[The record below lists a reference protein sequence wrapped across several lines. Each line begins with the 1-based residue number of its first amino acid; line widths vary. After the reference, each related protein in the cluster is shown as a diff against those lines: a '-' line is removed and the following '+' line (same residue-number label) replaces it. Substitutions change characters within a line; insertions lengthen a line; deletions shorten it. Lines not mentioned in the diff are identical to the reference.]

1 MTERIYRDTR
11 PSPDRSTYRLFVP
24 DEVTWPLKPGM
35 AMKRKAIHQLTV
47 DGRPIGGREQH
58 GIVSCL
64 GGAELLIF
72 MGERGENNGYGKH
85 DKHAGLEV
93 TYTGE
98 GRFGNQDPTSSGNR
112 ALLEADESTIIH
124 FFRRERKRDPYTY
137 VGRVTPLSTPET
149 GHWRWDRAPD
159 GNGDERDVL
168 VFSLRVRDTSGS
180 AETPAFGGDP
190 QPALTRRRWS
200 APSQGDVEV
209 SPYAGGIASR
219 VEHALQAEF
228 GAWLESR
235 GHDVWREAIEGQ
247 FPDFI
252 DGTDG
257 LVIEAKPSS
266 ARPFV
271 RLAIGQVLD
280 YADAH
285 WRAGTPLTP
294 AVLFP
299 SRPEEPRVALARRLG
314 IVVIYKVGT
323 GGFSYEWPDGV
334 GPLETSPGQRE

>member
-1 MTERIYRDTR
+1 MRIIRCRRALGVDPLT
-11 PSPDRSTYRLFVP
+11 PSGENTYLFSVP
-24 DEVTWPLKPGM
+24 DEVTWPLEPGVQ
-35 AMKRKAIHQLTV
+35 MKRKAIHQLTV
-47 DGRPIGGREQH
+47 DGRPLGGREQH

-159 GNGDERDVL
+159 RNDDERDVL
-168 VFSLRVRDTSGS
+168 VFSLRVRNAPGR
-180 AETPAFGGDP
+180 AAVPAAVGRDP
-190 QPALTRRRWS
+190 QPVATRRRWS
-200 APSQGDVEV
+200 APSQGDVEIAP
-209 SPYAGGIASR
+209 SAGGSASR
-219 VEHALQAEF
+219 VEHGLQAEF

-235 GHDVWREAIEGQ
+235 GHEVWSETIEGQ
-247 FPDFI
+247 IPDFI

-257 LVIEAKPSS
+257 LVIEAKPSA

-280 YADAH
+280 YADAYR
-285 WRAGTPLTP
+285 RAGTSLRP

-299 SRPEEPRVALARRLG
+299 SRPEEPRVALARQLG
-314 IVVIYKVGT
+314 IVVIYKNGM
-323 GGFSYEWPDGV
+323 GGFDYDWPDESGR
-334 GPLETSPGQRE
+334 LR